1 MYLNDWEAVKR
12 VRRRRL
18 TGLMDLPP
26 LLLSGE
32 GTAGVVRSVSWT
44 FSGSNAWS
52 PITFLRIFDMAIDS
66 SSSVLGA
73 LFCCLGFDHDVC
85 RIYNIR

>member
-1 MYLNDWEAVKR
+1 VYLNDWEAVKR

-32 GTAGVVRSVSWT
+32 GTAGVVRSVS
-44 FSGSNAWS
+44 
-52 PITFLRIFDMAIDS
+52 
-66 SSSVLGA
+66 
-73 LFCCLGFDHDVC
+73 
-85 RIYNIR
+85 